1 MKRLTAFSTAV
12 FFIFIMFG
20 TQACTVGSTNVK
32 TAETTVPSPAQTSA
46 AQGVANDAK
55 KLDAVETAD
64 ITETGFVNSLTDQA
78 FGGSITVTVGQ
89 GRVMITYAY
98 AAEDPSTE
106 GGKVK
111 FSAPWNGSPD
121 DDGTFLTEGG
131 ETFIGYLSQLG
142 VKNPVRLKSVP
153 FTVPED
159 GKGPVKLVFDNPSS
173 SGEPIYVVAGAKLA
187 GTNQFLV
194 HPARGFTKL
203 VFSRHN
209 PNHPKQTEQTLV
221 FEITDTGVRSVV
233 TEMKAAEAGWLPS
246 REYWE
251 GKGMNFED
259 NGGRASLKEVYSKT
273 E

>member
-1 MKRLTAFSTAV
+1 MKKYSIFSVTL
-12 FFIFIMFG
+12 FFIVMMFG
-20 TQACTVGSTNVK
+20 TQACTTFDTKAK
-32 TAETTVPSPAQTSA
+32 TAETVAPPPAQTSA

-55 KLDAVETAD
+55 KLDAVETAE
-64 ITETGFVNSLTDQA
+64 ITETGFTNSLTDQA
-78 FGGSITVTVGQ
+78 FGGSITVAVGE

-98 AAEDPSTE
+98 NPEDPSTK

-111 FSAPWNGSPD
+111 YSAPWNNSPD
-121 DDGTFLTEGG
+121 DDGVFLTAGG
-131 ETFIGYLSQLG
+131 EVFVGYLSQLG

-153 FTVPED
+153 FTVPEG

-173 SGEPIYVVAGAKLA
+173 GEPMYVVAGAKLA

-209 PNHPKQTEQTLV
+209 SNHPKQTEQTMV
-221 FEITDTGVRSVV
+221 FEITDTGVRSVI
-233 TEMKAAEAGWLPS
+233 TEMREANWLPS

-251 GKGMNFED
+251 GKGMVFNNKN
-259 NGGRASLKEVYSKT
+259 NGGRASLKEVYQKT

>member
-173 SGEPIYVVAGAKLA
+173 GEPIYVVAGAKLA

-251 GKGMNFED
+251 GKGMKFED